1 MDLDS
6 RQLTYIDCF
15 AQRFP
20 STGSISY
27 RLSSTPLPCPL
38 PGDDVFT
45 IEVREGGA
53 GSEGQQHDVAVRV
66 KGGRLVADPPQ
77 LTIQEGDVVLWNA
90 PDASTPGFAVQGDGE
105 GFSFSSTAFRSDCLY
120 SHAFLTPG
128 DIKWIDAN
136 GGPTSG
142 TIQVQNIDSADSDEC
157 QRWADSLGKPS
168 VITVE
173 GETVTPD
180 RLELLTGQTVFWAIT
195 NTRDITVTDERL
207 IVPIQQPPVAGTD
220 G

>member
-6 RQLTYIDCF
+6 RTLTYVDCF

-27 RLSSTPLPCPL
+27 RLSSAPLPCPL
-38 PGDDVFT
+38 PDADVFT
-45 IEVREGGA
+45 IEVRERDS
-53 GSEGQQHDVAVRV
+53 GSDGQQHDVAVRV
-66 KGGRLVADPPQ
+66 KDGRLVADPPQ
-77 LTIQEGDVVLWNA
+77 LTIQQQDIVLWNA

-105 GFSFSSTAFRSDCLY
+105 GFSFSSAAFRSECLY

-128 DIKWIDAN
+128 DVKWVDAN

-142 TIQVQNIDSADSDEC
+142 TIRVQSVDSSDPEAC
-157 QRWADSLGKPS
+157 RRWVDSLEKAS
-168 VITVE
+168 VVTVE
-173 GETVTPD
+173 GETAKPK
-180 RLELLTGQTVFWAIT
+180 RLEVLTGQTVFWAIT

-207 IVPIQQPPVAGTD
+207 IVPIQQSPAPGPD